1 MSDTTII
8 CIVLLI
14 IVVLNIILS
23 FKIRRLEKIFSEIIS
38 GEMLRGFS
46 DVMREQFENNK
57 RLSDSITPVSQETL
71 DKLDSQFREIEKQ
84 AREFNKRF
92 GEDE

>member
-14 IVVLNIILS
+14 IVVLNIVLS
-23 FKIRRLEKIFSEIIS
+23 FKIRRLEDTFSEIIS

-46 DVMREQFENNK
+46 DVMREQFKNEE
-57 RLSDSITPVSQETL
+57 RLSDQIKPVSQETL

-84 AREFNKRF
+84 ARELNKKF
-92 GEDE
+92 YKDE